1 MNIKVKVMGALLT
14 FLLAI
19 GSAQAHFVTI
29 GWTDNGDGTV
39 TVWGEHWHGDL
50 STPYTANGG
59 LTISDPSNVV
69 APYTVQWAGAQNNT
83 DRVDMVNDGTLTG
96 WDPNTG
102 NSGSGAYDD
111 WMYTD
116 PLVLGNGT
124 WSFFTGTNCCIDTMS
139 NPITVTLTGITS
151 VDPGTGPGSAPPT
164 GVPEPGSLALL
175 GLGLVGVI
183 AARRKRKQI

>member
-14 FLLAI
+14 FLLAT

-39 TVWGEHWHGDL
+39 TVWGEHWHGNIT
-50 STPYTANGG
+50 SPYSANGG
-59 LTISDPSNVV
+59 LTISDPTNVA
-69 APYTVQWAGAQNNT
+69 APFTVQWAGAQNDT

-124 WSFFTGTNCCIDTMS
+124 WSFFTGPNCCIDTMS
-139 NPITVTLTGITS
+139 TPITITLTGITS
-151 VDPGTGPGSAPPT
+151 VGSGTGPGAAPT

-183 AARRKRKQI
+183 TARRKRKQV